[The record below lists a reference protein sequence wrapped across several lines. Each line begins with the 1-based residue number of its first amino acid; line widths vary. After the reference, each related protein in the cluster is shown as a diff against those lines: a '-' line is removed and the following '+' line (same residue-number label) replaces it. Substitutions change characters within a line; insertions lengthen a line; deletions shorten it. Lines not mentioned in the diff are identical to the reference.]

1 LLLELHAVFEF
12 KVIYAFGE
20 KLLLL
25 QAYVPLQ
32 SGLRQMNSRIKSDRW
47 FTGWPLCDHGVWQG
61 GYRDAIAIEVFDEGL
76 RHSVD

>member
-12 KVIYAFGE
+12 TVIYAFGG

-32 SGLRQMNSRIKSDRW
+32 SGLRQMKSRIKSDRW
-47 FTGWPLCDHGVWQG
+47 FTGWQLSDHGVWQG
-61 GYRDAIAIEVFDEGL
+61 VYRDVIAIEVF
-76 RHSVD
+76 